1 MAFAVT
7 GWVHGITVTVL
18 RSGGG
23 DAQGDQLPGSEHPI
37 GPCVVQP
44 RGDRGQS
51 AESDVRGQ
59 QVTEGLTLLV
69 PVEADVVATDR
80 VRIEDPL
87 YAGTYDVLGRPV
99 PLRSP
104 FSGWTPGK
112 NDALQAVE
120 G

>member
-1 MAFAVT
+1 MSRPSSWGA
-7 GWVHGITVTVL
+7 GIAVTVL
-18 RSGGG
+18 RSGGE
-23 DAQGDQLPGSEHPI
+23 DAQGDQMPGTEHSI

-44 RGDRGQS
+44 RGDRGLS
-51 AESDVRGQ
+51 VESDVRGQ

-69 PVEADVVATDR
+69 PVDADVLATDR
-80 VRIEDPL
+80 IRIEDPL

-112 NDALQAVE
+112 GVSLQAFE